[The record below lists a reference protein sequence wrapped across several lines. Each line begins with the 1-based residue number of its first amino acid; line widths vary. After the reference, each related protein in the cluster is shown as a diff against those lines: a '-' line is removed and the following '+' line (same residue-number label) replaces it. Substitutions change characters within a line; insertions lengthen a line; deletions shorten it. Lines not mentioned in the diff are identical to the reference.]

1 VNVVKEIR
9 FSNNDDDDETKH
21 PAVRVSIKTDEESIL
36 TNGDENDSSNNNSF
50 HIKTTSQKSI
60 KLAYEDILRLNL
72 STNDRAYLAKQLYFH
87 PHSLSFSSIYEA

>member
-1 VNVVKEIR
+1 VKEIR
-9 FSNNDDDDETKH
+9 FSNNDDDNETKH
-21 PAVRVSIKTDEESIL
+21 PAVRVSIKTDEESIS
-36 TNGDENDSSNNNSF
+36 TNGDENDNNSF

-72 STNDRAYLAKQLYFH
+72 SNSDRAYLAKQLYFH